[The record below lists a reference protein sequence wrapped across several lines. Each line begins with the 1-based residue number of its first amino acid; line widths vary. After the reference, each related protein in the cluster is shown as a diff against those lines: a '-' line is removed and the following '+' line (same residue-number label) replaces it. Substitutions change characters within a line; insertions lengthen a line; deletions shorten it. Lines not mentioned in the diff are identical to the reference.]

1 MSQYY
6 AHLSV
11 MSSTDGPPSG
21 HACDRGTLLWQRYK
35 LQISWTPPLWSAAVG
50 AAAATARRCIK
61 ELRACVN
68 VRSTLRKD
76 EAKISFPEKGAQLQL
91 TAQHP
96 SALVN
101 PQQHH
106 HSTMTV

>member
-11 MSSTDGPPSG
+11 ISSTDGSPSG
-21 HACDRGTLLWQRYK
+21 HACDRDTLLWQRYK
-35 LQISWTPPLWSAAVG
+35 LQISRTPPLWSVAVG

-76 EAKISFPEKGAQLQL
+76 EAKSSFTEKGA
-91 TAQHP
+91 H
-96 SALVN
+96 
-101 PQQHH
+101 
-106 HSTMTV
+106 M